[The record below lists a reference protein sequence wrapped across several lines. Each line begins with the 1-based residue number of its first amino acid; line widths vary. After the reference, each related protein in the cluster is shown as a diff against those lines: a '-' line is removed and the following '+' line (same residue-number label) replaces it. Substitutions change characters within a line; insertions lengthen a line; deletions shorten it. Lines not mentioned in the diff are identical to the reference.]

1 MTELERLR
9 LELERLHGEAQRL
22 RVALAQRPRRRESPA
37 TMEGVA
43 ARDLLAAIADALA
56 ALGQEFFVQYDTTT
70 RDLLTIVALCEDDAA
85 RAGPLIDLETRCF
98 GNTVRA
104 LIVDI
109 VTPPYTRQPAEL
121 PRESAF
127 PP

>member
-1 MTELERLR
+1 VTELERLR

-98 GNTVRA
+98 WNTVRA